1 MPTGSGES
9 CSARPGCDHV
19 SSEFTAEGSPGRLW
33 YTAGPEV
40 SRGQMPEADF
50 FARIGLFVARDFLK
64 VSERTRLLAE
74 ARSATA
80 QPATV
85 GIAPSVYA
93 VDESVRRTKVA
104 VVSASAASLVE
115 SHLLGLKPAL
125 EEHFGLPLNGCQ
137 PPQFLVY
144 REGDFFNP
152 HRDSAS
158 VPGAAEFSK
167 VRRVATVLFLNGE
180 SDEGHE
186 GDYGGG
192 SLTFYGLMGDPRLQN
207 VGLPLRGEPGVL
219 IAFRTDIIHEVTPV
233 THGERFTV
241 VSWFF

>member
-1 MPTGSGES
+1 
-9 CSARPGCDHV
+9 
-19 SSEFTAEGSPGRLW
+19 
-33 YTAGPEV
+33 
-40 SRGQMPEADF
+40 MPEADF
-50 FARIGLFVARDFLK
+50 FARIGLFVTRDFLDA
-64 VSERTRLLAE
+64 SEMTRLLTE

-80 QPATV
+80 KPATV
-85 GIAPSVYA
+85 GITPSVYA

-104 VVSASAASLVE
+104 AVSASAASLVE
-115 SHLLGLKPAL
+115 SRLLSLKPAL
-125 EEHFGLPLNGCQ
+125 EEHFGLPLTGCQ
-137 PPQFLVY
+137 SPQFLVY
-144 REGDFFNP
+144 REGDFFSP

-158 VPGAAEFSK
+158 VPGAAEFSR

-180 SDEGHE
+180 SNESRE

-192 SLTFYGLMGDPRLQN
+192 SLTFFGLMGDPRLQK